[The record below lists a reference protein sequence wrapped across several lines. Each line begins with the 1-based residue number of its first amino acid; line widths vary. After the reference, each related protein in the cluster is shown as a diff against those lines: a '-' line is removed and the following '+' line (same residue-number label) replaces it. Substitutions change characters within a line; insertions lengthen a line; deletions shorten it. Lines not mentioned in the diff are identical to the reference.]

1 MADIIGVLSCALH
14 AAHKI
19 YDLSQTIKDAPDVVR
34 TLEKEAGRVEHLLN
48 LVLGTPGSTP
58 QPWGSVDH
66 YLLQG
71 LVEDVMLARCFVENL
86 DVFEIG
92 VCAKT
97 SVRRQCPWRG
107 SPVDIKL
114 DHAWQSRVAILD
126 TSKLTSKQGKQNH
139 LPCQQAGVWVVD

>member
-71 LVEDVMLARCFVENL
+71 LVEDAEALVTAVDFLFGKTTKVNADGRHE
-86 DVFEIG
+86 
-92 VCAKT
+92 AK
-97 SVRRQCPWRG
+97 
-107 SPVDIKL
+107 
-114 DHAWQSRVAILD
+114 
-126 TSKLTSKQGKQNH
+126 KLTWPLYATLAKKLAEKFKAFH
-139 LPCQQAGVWVVD
+139 LSLTVVCTASTSYVGSLFYIVY